1 VALVEVGPTAD
12 RDRLVIESTLTLHP
26 RFARSRPSFRSGQ
39 DATTA
44 FHHRDA
50 PALFIAGASHT
61 FDNVVAEHKP
71 SFTDISRLFHFCL
84 SGPTTDLDYSGGGFV
99 GFAGPSSRASLLIA
113 APAS

>member
-1 VALVEVGPTAD
+1 VEEEAEAAVVVEEAAQ
-12 RDRLVIESTLTLHP
+12 RDRP
-26 RFARSRPSFRSGQ
+26 GRY
-39 DATTA
+39 ATTA

-50 PALFIAGASHT
+50 LALFIAGASHT

-84 SGPTTDLDYSGGGFV
+84 SGPTADLDYSGGAFV
-99 GFAGPSSRASLLIA
+99 GFTGPSLQASLLIA